1 MAKAVP
7 VPEGTVAQRPLQ
19 FFWIADYSGSMSG
32 KKIAT
37 LNQAI
42 REALPAVR
50 SAVAAHPE
58 VAIMMRCIKFSDS
71 ADWHVG
77 PAPVAVEQFV
87 WPELSTA
94 GGTST
99 AQALRLLAS
108 ELTLEK
114 MDKHATRG
122 RGFPPVCILVSDGYC
137 TDPPEEYEAAI
148 AEIVKLPWGKRAV
161 RLAIAVGDPADYD
174 ENELLKFVSHSEIG
188 VLKADTPQK
197 LVNYIKWASV
207 AGSIGSVVSKGNTG
221 QGGGAEYVSLSSAPQ
236 DQPVLASGAGQLET
250 FDGFVEP
257 K

>member
-1 MAKAVP
+1 MSTAVP
-7 VPEGTVAQRPLQ
+7 VPEGTIAQRPLQ

-42 REALPAVR
+42 REAIPSVR
-50 SAVAAHPE
+50 SAVSAHPE
-58 VAIMMRCIKFSDS
+58 VAIMMRAIKFSDT
-71 ADWHVG
+71 AEWHVG
-77 PAPVAVEQFV
+77 PAAMPVEQFV

-94 GGTST
+94 GGTAT

-114 MDKHATRG
+114 MPR
-122 RGFPPVCILVSDGYC
+122 RGFPPVCILVSDGFC
-137 TDPPEEYEAAI
+137 TDPPEAYDAAI
-148 AEIVKLPWGKRAV
+148 ADLVKLPWGKRAV

-197 LVNYIKWASV
+197 LVNYIRWASV
-207 AGSIGSVVSKGNTG
+207 AASIGASVGKSKAGGTG
-221 QGGGAEYVSLSSAPQ
+221 PDSQNVVLPAPPAE
-236 DQPVLASGAGQLET
+236 PVVASNNLDV
-250 FDGFVEP
+250 F
-257 K
+257 